1 MSNSRKADAAA
12 SASPWR
18 FIFQI
23 KGVQGL
29 PQGINQVA
37 VFWKTRFAQAR
48 VRLAVGSASS
58 GLRFEKGCLS
68 VDTTFLEDPLLS
80 DGQPVR
86 DKMLIFSVKGYRGG
100 EEDEGGLRIGSFS
113 FRCLQA
119 MAQTP
124 VGRTSRTFKA
134 AVDSSGLSHGC
145 SVVVSLRVTYFPV
158 WMSPA
163 FSSELGGCWV
173 QGEGVEARLQQTMSA
188 LANLSQDY
196 IASRTFLSRG
206 CSSGSIALLD
216 PIFRSPL
223 SLAAQEPLFP
233 APPFPRHTVDSSFS
247 AIMAPAVLQEAIAV
261 NICRLHSLNNEL
273 HSNIIREKL
282 AVARDFIC
290 RRALEAD
297 CTFVFMVFTAWSKHC
312 EQSRRKKRM
321 RLSFHF
327 LTCLRQRC
335 GCPAP
340 LPRFFL

>member
-1 MSNSRKADAAA
+1 MIRILVLKSRRGGMDRAGPASNGRDGAPWVVVSHDMSNSRKADAAA

-48 VRLAVGSASS
+48 VRFAVGSASS

-124 VGRTSRTFKA
+124 VG
-134 AVDSSGLSHGC
+134 
-145 SVVVSLRVTYFPV
+145 
-158 WMSPA
+158 
-163 FSSELGGCWV
+163 
-173 QGEGVEARLQQTMSA
+173 
-188 LANLSQDY
+188 
-196 IASRTFLSRG
+196 
-206 CSSGSIALLD
+206 
-216 PIFRSPL
+216 
-223 SLAAQEPLFP
+223 
-233 APPFPRHTVDSSFS
+233 
-247 AIMAPAVLQEAIAV
+247 
-261 NICRLHSLNNEL
+261 
-273 HSNIIREKL
+273 
-282 AVARDFIC
+282 
-290 RRALEAD
+290 
-297 CTFVFMVFTAWSKHC
+297 
-312 EQSRRKKRM
+312 
-321 RLSFHF
+321 
-327 LTCLRQRC
+327 
-335 GCPAP
+335 
-340 LPRFFL
+340 